1 MNSGVRRQ
9 RDRIAA
15 EKRIAEIEAGD
26 RYSCAEK
33 YALGTGP
40 LDDGSHVQPDL
51 PADSESGTFWP
62 SEAPLPTWSDE
73 DEIEAK
79 EILERPPLAGTTV
92 GPDFVP
98 QPEKFGPGMIETYTG
113 DTYYFDNPDPTHIH
127 LADIAHALSNH
138 CRYAG
143 HTSRFYSVG
152 EHSLLVRN
160 ILKAQGY
167 DDFIQLVGLFH
178 DAHEAY
184 VMDAPRPLKPLLGK
198 AFVQVADKADVAIAV
213 WFGNQGI
220 SMYPGFF
227 HASNIKRADNMA
239 LVHERKQLMT
249 APPERWETGFEDV
262 PELPEEIKNYYQ
274 DSLPHLGWSSPT
286 IIENRFI
293 EAAHELGVSE

>member
-1 MNSGVRRQ
+1 MSQYDNGHFALKIQKARKERE
-9 RDRIAA
+9 A
-15 EKRIAEIEAGD
+15 EDGPLASDEVV

-33 YALGTGP
+33 YALGECNTE
-40 LDDGSHVQPDL
+40 DDKISLAGLL
-51 PADSESGTFWP
+51 P
-62 SEAPLPTWSDE
+62 
-73 DEIEAK
+73 K
-79 EILERPPLAGTTV
+79 LAGTTV

-98 QPEKFGPGMIETYTG
+98 QPERFKPGMIETFSG

-143 HTSRFYSVG
+143 HTRRFYSVG

-198 AFVQVADKADVAIAV
+198 AFVQVADKADVAIAE

-239 LVHERKQLMT
+239 LVYERKQLMPAT
-249 APPERWETGFEDV
+249 PDRWEAGFENV
-262 PELPEEIKNYYQ
+262 PDLPEEIELYYH
-274 DSLPHLGWSSPT
+274 DELPHLGWINPVG
-286 IIENRFI
+286 IETHFI